1 MDIKEK
7 QNEMVEL
14 LAQNEE
20 KVSVLYETYAGK
32 FPEYE
37 EFWSGLAKEEVG
49 HAAWIRKLYSNS
61 AVSFNEERFK
71 SKPVEISL
79 KYLDEKIQ
87 EAQIQAIDLA
97 GALSIAIE
105 LETNMIERDFFSVFD
120 GDPDELKETFEN
132 LKTATQGHAERVRS
146 LWLKKRKGR

>member
-1 MDIKEK
+1 MDTKEK
-7 QNEMVEL
+7 QNEKVEL

-20 KVSVLYETYAGK
+20 KISKLYETYAGN

-37 EFWSGLAKEEVG
+37 EFWSDLAKEEVG
-49 HAAWIRKLYSNS
+49 HAAWIRKLNSNS
-61 AVSFNEERFK
+61 ALSFNEERFK

-79 KYLDEKIQ
+79 NYLDEKIQ
-87 EAQIQAIDLA
+87 EAKSQSIDLA
-97 GALSIAIE
+97 GALTVAIE

-120 GDPDELKETFEN
+120 GDPDELKEIFEM
-132 LKTATQGHAERVRS
+132 LKTATQGHAEKVRS